1 MKKVLLLMALM
12 MLALPSH
19 AFSGESTLDIPVFE
33 LKDLIPGLK
42 GEALTVI
49 RGTKIEKFDVEI
61 IELIPDGGFDGGPL
75 ILAHFTG
82 PVVDHSNGIA
92 AGYSGS
98 PVYIDGKLLGAVSAA
113 IPFTDTHVGGIT
125 PIGSMMAALPDAQG
139 LDFGENT
146 VLPATENS
154 GVPIDEDGNV
164 ISYVDTL
171 EEALAMND
179 QALSEHRHAYA
190 AVEATTPVFVSGVSG
205 RVLGLY
211 EDQIR
216 EKLGTNLELITRP
229 TGSAAGPGLF
239 LKQDSDADGALLLND
254 QTGGPPLKPGD
265 AVAASLVTGDIE
277 MQAIGTV
284 TYSDDEGRFL
294 MFGHPFFQAGPTN
307 MPISKAYI
315 TWTYTSMERAFKE
328 GVRLEP
334 TLGTMTKDQGAACGG
349 TFTFQPDMIPVK
361 VKIKDI
367 DTGET
372 QDFNFEVFK
381 HPDWTPMLLAMS
393 VNQAATEVLD
403 RQPKGTMKLS
413 YHVEAAGLKE
423 PLRRQN
429 YYSNDLDV
437 ISDGAFDIM
446 PLANLLQ
453 NNIYRDV
460 DIVKVQVMMEITRNR
475 INASIDNA
483 EIISDEVKEAAGSD
497 SSSLLEDPESADGE
511 VELMNGSFEPNQ
523 QQPGEEENPDNNTD
537 PMMGNMMFDGSQSL
551 ENVPTYAPGETI
563 RVKVK
568 LQPYRTDPVWR
579 EFKLTVPMDYPSGN
593 TQLVVHGGG
602 DLVSMAPLG
611 GKGRSLFGMG
621 PVLDITKQDFDDIL
635 DQIMEWPTNNE
646 LLVTLVRPFDPKMIA
661 ASLAGD
667 DTPDEKFDAKYQM
680 EWVIYNGFQL
690 PVIIASKE
698 EQAAR
703 EESEQKMQP
712 NGEQPAKD
720 SGTDNMLEQKR
731 RNLEKNSAL
740 VMP

>member
-1 MKKVLLLMALM
+1 MMALM
-12 MLALPSH
+12 LLAMSSH
-19 AFSGESTLDIPVFE
+19 AFSGEAGLDIPVFE
-33 LKDLIPGLK
+33 LKDLSPGLK

-82 PVVDHSNGIA
+82 EVVDHSNGIA

-125 PIGSMMAALPDAQG
+125 PIGSMMAALPDADG
-139 LDFGENT
+139 LDFGKNT
-146 VLPATENS
+146 VLPATDNS
-154 GVPIDEDGNV
+154 GVSIDEDGNI
-164 ISYVDTL
+164 ISYVETL
-171 EEALAMND
+171 EEALAFND
-179 QALSEHRHAYA
+179 QARRDQIHAYA
-190 AVEATTPVFVSGVSG
+190 AVEATTPVFVSGVSS

-211 EDQIR
+211 EEQI
-216 EKLGTNLELITRP
+216 KQQLGTNLELINRP
-229 TGSAAGPGLF
+229 TGSASGPGLF
-239 LKQDSDADGALLLND
+239 LKQNSEADGSLLLTD
-254 QTGGPPLKPGD
+254 EISGPPLKPGD

-284 TYSDDEGRFL
+284 TYSDDQGRFL

-315 TWTYTSMERAFKE
+315 TWTYTSLERAFKE

-334 TLGTMTKDQGAACGG
+334 TLGTMTKDQSAACGG
-349 TFTFQPDMIPVK
+349 TFKFQPDMIPVK

-367 DTGET
+367 DTGES
-372 QDFNFEVFK
+372 QDFNYEVFK

-393 VNQAATEVLD
+393 VNQAAAEVLD

-413 YHVEAAGLKE
+413 YHVEATGLKE

-429 YYSNDLDV
+429 YYSNDMDV

-460 DIVKVQVMMEITRNR
+460 DIAKVQVMMEITRNR

-483 EIISDEVKEAAGSD
+483 EIINDKTKDAAAD
-497 SSSLLEDPESADGE
+497 TSSSLLEDPVSADGE
-511 VELMNGSFEPNQ
+511 SELLNGNFEPSQ
-523 QQPGEEENPDNNTD
+523 QQPGEEQNPEDNTD
-537 PMMGNMMFDGSQSL
+537 PMMGNMMFDASL
-551 ENVPTYAPGETI
+551 SMENVPTFAPGETI

-579 EFKLTVPMDYPSGN
+579 EFKLTVPTDFPSGN
-593 TQLVVHGGG
+593 TSLIVHGGG

-621 PVLDITKQDFDDIL
+621 PILDITKQDFDDIL

-646 LLVTLVRPFDPKMIA
+646 LLVTLVRPFDPSMVA

-680 EWVIYNGFQL
+680 EWVIYNGFQM

-703 EESEQKMQP
+703 EEGAQQSQP
-712 NGEQPAKD
+712 NGKQPSQE
-720 SGTDNMLEQKR
+720 SGTDGLLEQKR
-731 RNLEKNSAL
+731 RNLEHNSAL